1 MFFFGCVE
9 SAYRVW
15 VCAEVH
21 WKPHNFNWRKLHT
34 LTYFSNEPQLKPL
47 KRSWEDAGMLGGV
60 YVLLYLRLK
69 TA

>member
-15 VCAEVH
+15 ICAEVH

-34 LTYFSNEPQLKPL
+34 FTHFSNEPQLKPL